1 MPAWLDPLF
10 SQHELIH
17 FVSTYGYAVV
27 ALIIGLECL
36 GLPLPGETILIA
48 AAIYAGTGHDLNI
61 WLVIGAAALGA
72 ILGNTIGFWIGRE
85 GGYRLLLRYG
95 HRLKITESRI
105 KLGQYLFLH
114 HGGKIVFFSRFI
126 AVLRVF
132 GALLAG
138 ANRMS
143 WGSFLLFNIASGIAW
158 ATLYGAGAYY
168 LGKKVHLFTRYAG
181 IGAALAGVIL
191 IAAAVIFLR
200 RHEAR
205 LQSEAERALP
215 GPLMP
220 P

>member
-1 MPAWLDPLF
+1 MPAWLDPLL

-48 AAIYAGTGHDLNI
+48 AAIYAGTGHELNI
-61 WLVIGAAALGA
+61 WLVIVAAALGA

-95 HRLKITESRI
+95 HHLKMNESRI
-105 KLGQYLFLH
+105 KLGQYLFLR
-114 HGGKIVFFSRFI
+114 HGGKIVFLSRFI
-126 AVLRVF
+126 ALLRVF
-132 GALLAG
+132 GAFLAG
-138 ANRMS
+138 ANRMN
-143 WGSFLLFNIASGIAW
+143 WGSFLLVNIAAAIVW

-168 LGKKVHLFTRYAG
+168 LGKQAHLVTRYAG
-181 IGAALAGVIL
+181 IGAGLVALIL
-191 IAAAVIFLR
+191 IAAVVMFLR